1 MGRQKKK
8 RYAHKVNW
16 DDIDKQLQKTCSK
29 RVPIKKSCCKDF

>member
-1 MGRQKKK
+1 MGTQK
-8 RYAHKVNW
+8 RSYDW